1 MVEEIDLD
9 QVPVVTSVFH
19 SHLINEEDTGEIL
32 SAHPHLIE
40 APTEKL
46 ESDFAFW
53 ESLLD
58 KQRDIHHHVTMYPSA
73 AFYTDEN
80 LPFETYQTNRLEI
93 AKILSSEVGLNPK
106 MISRIIAGCPEF
118 FGVTPTYVN
127 SQLKMLQS
135 FYDLLG
141 GKNFKVFCRVQL
153 GQSIRLLDRPETL
166 GHLTSEL
173 KKLNFTTVE
182 ILKILPK
189 ELVQIQG
196 EYVTLDEKRVG

>member
-1 MVEEIDLD
+1 
-9 QVPVVTSVFH
+9 
-19 SHLINEEDTGEIL
+19 
-32 SAHPHLIE
+32 
-40 APTEKL
+40 
-46 ESDFAFW
+46 
-53 ESLLD
+53 
-58 KQRDIHHHVTMYPSA
+58 MYPSA

-80 LPFETYQTNRLEI
+80 LSFETYQTNRLEI

-127 SQLKMLQS
+127 SQLKVLQS

-189 ELVQIQG
+189 ELVQI
-196 EYVTLDEKRVG
+196 